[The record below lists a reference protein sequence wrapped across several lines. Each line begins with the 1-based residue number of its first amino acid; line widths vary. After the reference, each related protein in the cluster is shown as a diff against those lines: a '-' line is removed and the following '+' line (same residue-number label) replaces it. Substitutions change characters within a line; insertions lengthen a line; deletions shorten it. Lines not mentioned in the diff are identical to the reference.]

1 MLLYL
6 LHNLL
11 FGIFLSGDTGHERP
25 SLLSVNP
32 GLIIWTIVVFIL
44 FLVLLKKFA
53 WGPLIKSLND
63 REANIKSAL
72 ENAELQRKNTEALV
86 EENKR
91 IISEANANAS
101 KILNEARDLAVKL
114 KAEIVTKANDEA
126 NRNLDIAR
134 TQIES
139 MKDTALENLKDDITD
154 IALKAA
160 EKIIMQNLDRKKHVD
175 LIEDFLKKI
184 PKN

>member
-11 FGIFLSGDTGHERP
+11 FGIFLSGDTGHEKP

-44 FLVLLKKFA
+44 FLFLLKKFA

-63 REANIKSAL
+63 RETNIKTAL
-72 ENAELQRKNTEALV
+72 ENAELQRKNTEELV
-86 EENKR
+86 EENKK
-91 IISEANANAS
+91 IISAANANAS
-101 KILNEARDLAVKL
+101 KILSEARELASKL
-114 KAEIVTKANDEA
+114 KDEIVAKAHDEA
-126 NRNLDIAR
+126 NRNIGIAK
-134 TQIES
+134 TQIEA
-139 MKDTALENLKDDITD
+139 MKESALENLKGDITD

-160 EKIIMQNLDRKKHVD
+160 EKIIVQNLDRKKHID

>member
-1 MLLYL
+1 MMLYL
-6 LHNLL
+6 LHNML
-11 FGIFLSGDTGHERP
+11 FGIFLSGDSGHEKP

-44 FLVLLKKFA
+44 FLFMLKKFA

-72 ENAELQRKNTEALV
+72 ENAELQRKNTEELV

-101 KILNEARDLAVKL
+101 KILGEARSLASKL
-114 KAEIVTKANDEA
+114 KDEIVAKANDEA
-126 NRNLDIAR
+126 NRNIEIAK
-134 TQIES
+134 TQIEA

-160 EKIIMQNLDRKKHVD
+160 EKIIMQKLDRKKHMD
-175 LIEDFLKKI
+175 IIEDFLRKI

>member
-11 FGIFLSGDTGHERP
+11 FGIFLSGDTGHEKP

-44 FLVLLKKFA
+44 FLFMLKKFA

-63 REANIKSAL
+63 REENIKSSL
-72 ENAELQRKNTEALV
+72 ENAELQRKNTEELV
-86 EENKR
+86 ENGKK
-91 IISEANANAS
+91 IISAANADAS
-101 KILNEARDLAVKL
+101 KILSEARDLASKL
-114 KAEIVTKANDEA
+114 KEEIVAKANTEA
-126 NRNLDIAR
+126 NRNIEIAR
-134 TQIES
+134 TQIEA

-160 EKIIMQNLDRKKHVD
+160 EKIIMQNLDRKKHTD
-175 LIEDFLKKI
+175 IIEDFLKKI